1 MQMTVKAALMRD
13 REQMRKCRYE
23 EEFRTIYKDNQC
35 PVFHHRHMAGHLCRR
50 YRGNVCEKHCLVCR
64 YHDSEFWRC
73 TYREREPMDMREW
86 RLIYSSAE
94 KENLWRGIYRRELIR
109 NDKTIRAG
117 GLKPEDPAWVEAVTR
132 ATETVMNRETPK
144 YIIGNA
150 PDENG
155 GYTVTDADT
164 GETTPYIAKY
174 LPRAASWVCVEI
186 MDIGA

>member
-1 MQMTVKAALMRD
+1 
-13 REQMRKCRYE
+13 
-23 EEFRTIYKDNQC
+23 
-35 PVFHHRHMAGHLCRR
+35 
-50 YRGNVCEKHCLVCR
+50 
-64 YHDSEFWRC
+64 
-73 TYREREPMDMREW
+73 MDMREW

-132 ATETVMNRETPK
+132 ATENVMNRETPK
-144 YIIGNA
+144 YIIGDA
-150 PDENG
+150 PDGNG
-155 GYTVTDADT
+155 GYSVTDADT

>member
-1 MQMTVKAALMRD
+1 
-13 REQMRKCRYE
+13 
-23 EEFRTIYKDNQC
+23 
-35 PVFHHRHMAGHLCRR
+35 
-50 YRGNVCEKHCLVCR
+50 
-64 YHDSEFWRC
+64 
-73 TYREREPMDMREW
+73 MDMREW
-86 RLIYSSAE
+86 RLIYSSTE

-109 NDKTIRAG
+109 HDPAIREG
-117 GLKPEDPAWVEAVTR
+117 GIASEDPAWVEAVTR

-144 YIIGNA
+144 YIIGDA

-164 GETTPYIAKY
+164 GEMTPYIAKY

>member
-1 MQMTVKAALMRD
+1 
-13 REQMRKCRYE
+13 
-23 EEFRTIYKDNQC
+23 
-35 PVFHHRHMAGHLCRR
+35 
-50 YRGNVCEKHCLVCR
+50 
-64 YHDSEFWRC
+64 
-73 TYREREPMDMREW
+73 MREW

-94 KENLWRGIYRRELIR
+94 KKNLWRGIYRRELIR
-109 NDKTIRAG
+109 NDPTISAG
-117 GLKPEDPAWVEAVTR
+117 GLTSEDSAWVEAVTR

-144 YIIGNA
+144 YIIGDA

>member
-1 MQMTVKAALMRD
+1 
-13 REQMRKCRYE
+13 
-23 EEFRTIYKDNQC
+23 
-35 PVFHHRHMAGHLCRR
+35 
-50 YRGNVCEKHCLVCR
+50 
-64 YHDSEFWRC
+64 
-73 TYREREPMDMREW
+73 MDMREW

-109 NDKTIRAG
+109 NDKTICAG

-144 YIIGNA
+144 YIIGDA

-155 GYTVTDADT
+155 GYSVTDADT